1 MMQGIDLA
9 MLAAANNTTLLGEN
23 ALVSGVSID
32 SRHVADGDIFIALK
46 GERVDGH
53 QYLDSAAK
61 SGAVGAVVETAQDIA
76 LPQIVVDDA
85 RRALAE
91 IAKVNRAAYRG
102 KVVAITGSAGKTS
115 CKNMLAS
122 ILGQA
127 GTVCATQGN
136 LNNELGLPLTVQRL
150 NEQHDFAVLEMGA
163 AQAGDIDY
171 LVRIGKPH
179 VSAVTNVNEAHVGRF
194 GSIEITAKTKG
205 EIYNSLPE
213 NGFAV
218 INADDQFA
226 PDWREQIQ
234 AMNHPVHMIECA
246 LENPAAH
253 LYASD
258 VQLDNNGLSFTVNGQ
273 FDSLPIDAGDTIR
286 ISLALVGRHNIA
298 NALIAIAMARA
309 LGITDQQIIGGLA
322 EVKPEQGRLCLTAC
336 TNGLH
341 VLDDS
346 YNANPRAI
354 EVAVDTLLDLKSLA
368 DTDSACIVVLGDMAE
383 LGDYAKALHY
393 QVGEYA
399 GKHGIDRFYVI
410 GQYAS
415 DYVDGY
421 NATASGPAAEAKS
434 FDALQPLIDALQSEQ
449 NKDAFVLV
457 KGSRSAAMERVVA
470 ALAASSTQRGQGLLC

>member
-213 NGFAV
+213 SGV
-218 INADDQFA
+218 D
-226 PDWREQIQ
+226 
-234 AMNHPVHMIECA
+234 
-246 LENPAAH
+246 
-253 LYASD
+253 
-258 VQLDNNGLSFTVNGQ
+258 
-273 FDSLPIDAGDTIR
+273 
-286 ISLALVGRHNIA
+286 
-298 NALIAIAMARA
+298 ALIHFM
-309 LGITDQQIIGGLA
+309 
-322 EVKPEQGRLCLTAC
+322 
-336 TNGLH
+336 
-341 VLDDS
+341 DD
-346 YNANPRAI
+346 
-354 EVAVDTLLDLKSLA
+354 
-368 DTDSACIVVLGDMAE
+368 
-383 LGDYAKALHY
+383 
-393 QVGEYA
+393 
-399 GKHGIDRFYVI
+399 F
-410 GQYAS
+410 
-415 DYVDGY
+415 
-421 NATASGPAAEAKS
+421 AA
-434 FDALQPLIDALQSEQ
+434 
-449 NKDAFVLV
+449 
-457 KGSRSAAMERVVA
+457 
-470 ALAASSTQRGQGLLC
+470 